1 MVFTMKKHLI
11 GAFAIILVL
20 LSLCACSNTTNEI
33 TTQASTKA
41 VTEKETIIKQGK
53 ANMEIEINGKSF
65 TAEFY
70 DSETAKAFQNM
81 LPLTL
86 DMNDLHGNEKYC
98 YLDSS
103 LPTKAQNVRTINE
116 GDIMLFGNDC
126 LVVFYESFS
135 TSYSYTKIGYITDT
149 AGLKEAVGNDDVT
162 VTFNLK

>member
-1 MVFTMKKHLI
+1 MKRLI
-11 GAFAIILVL
+11 ALILALVCVCL
-20 LSLCACSNTTNEI
+20 AGCNNTSDEI
-33 TTQASTKA
+33 TTTENTALIT
-41 VTEKETIIKQGK
+41 TEKETIIKQGK

-149 AGLKEAVGNDDVT
+149 AGLKQAVGEGTAT
-162 VTFNLK
+162 VTFSIMN